1 MLSLTLKARK
11 GRKRSI
17 LLWSCV
23 VAFAFLAGILS
34 RFAVSQAGGLIME
47 AAFGI
52 EEMWKVQMCMTV
64 GELMIASDAMYHHF
78 FDIEKKFAVISAL
91 RCDQAV
97 LGIID
102 DFVIQVDIVL
112 VCFAY
117 TSVNGGYQISVRSC
131 DDQISAG
138 KLAAFVCEGIGSG
151 GGHAKKAGGRIS
163 EKLLEEKYGK
173 IDLFDFICEKMNLF
187 IPG

>member
-78 FDIEKKFAVISAL
+78 FDIEKSLRSYPRFAVTRRFWELS
-91 RCDQAV
+91 
-97 LGIID
+97 
-102 DFVIQVDIVL
+102 VIL
-112 VCFAY
+112 
-117 TSVNGGYQISVRSC
+117 
-131 DDQISAG
+131 
-138 KLAAFVCEGIGSG
+138 
-151 GGHAKKAGGRIS
+151 
-163 EKLLEEKYGK
+163 
-173 IDLFDFICEKMNLF
+173 
-187 IPG
+187 